1 MQISLS
7 VGNYVCSTLYRDG
20 RSNLKVNFAG
30 TSSLRRTAQLRKKYP
45 HLKVSSI
52 RGNLNTR
59 LRKLDQNKDYDA
71 IVLAVAGVKRMGW
84 QDKISEVIFGVLQL
98 TYFENLIC

>member
-1 MQISLS
+1 M
-7 VGNYVCSTLYRDG
+7 VY
-20 RSNLKVNFAG
+20 FAG
-30 TSSLRRTAQLRKKYP
+30 TSSLRRTAQLRQKYP

-59 LRKLDQNKDYDA
+59 LTKLNQNKDYDA

-84 QDKISEVIFGVLQL
+84 QDKISEVILVKLKL
-98 TYFENLIC
+98 TF